1 MIRHQ
6 VEAVQRRVT
15 ATSSIEPDR
24 FMVGL
29 DSEEKSVRY
38 LLELCFGRF
47 DVVGVLATK
56 LFDTMKQSER

>member
-1 MIRHQ
+1 
-6 VEAVQRRVT
+6 
-15 ATSSIEPDR
+15 
-24 FMVGL
+24 MVGL

-56 LFDTMKQSER
+56 LFDTMKQNER